1 MSDAVQSPPP
11 DFLRRGAVEFQEGVT
26 RVELVLDTCRVVG
39 VIGNVESARRLVDD
53 LNNINDP
60 VVVMV
65 DASMSDLAALQTEAQ
80 HFSHLQI
87 KRDAILVAI
96 SVGADARPTPS
107 AEIVER
113 RPATATLVMPGL
125 RVTGCVHL
133 PPGVSPDAVHLIG
146 KDTFVPVTEAEV
158 FEGSRARHEPL
169 VVVNMA
175 RAVVYA
181 PVGPRDGSRGSGR

>member
-11 DFLRRGAVEFQEGVT
+11 EFLRRDAVEFREGLT
-26 RVELVLDTCRVVG
+26 RVELVLDSCRVVG
-39 VIGNVESARRLVDD
+39 VIGNVEPARRLVDE
-53 LNNINDP
+53 LNDINDP
-60 VVVMV
+60 VVVMR

-80 HFSHLQI
+80 HFSLLQI

-96 SVGADARPTPS
+96 PVGADARPTLS
-107 AEIVER
+107 VEIVEK

-125 RVTGCVHL
+125 RVTGSVHL
-133 PPGVSPDAVHLIG
+133 PPGVSPDAARLIG
-146 KDTFVPVTEAEV
+146 KGSFAPLTEAEV

-181 PVGPRDGSRGSGR
+181 PVGPCDGSRGSDR

>member
-1 MSDAVQSPPP
+1 MSDAVQPPTP
-11 DFLRRGAVEFQEGVT
+11 DFLRRDAVEFQEGLT
-26 RVELVLDTCRVVG
+26 RVELVLDTCRVIG
-39 VIGNVESARRLVDD
+39 GIGNVGPARRVVDE
-53 LNNINDP
+53 LNNINNP
-60 VVVMV
+60 VVVMR

-96 SVGADARPTPS
+96 SVGADARPTHS
-107 AEIVER
+107 AEIVVK
-113 RPATATLVMPGL
+113 RPATATLVMPGV
-125 RVTGCVHL
+125 RVTGFVHL
-133 PPGVSPDAVHLIG
+133 PAGVSPDAVHLVG
-146 KDTFVPVTEAEV
+146 KDIFVPVTEAEV

-181 PVGPRDGSRGSGR
+181 PLSPRDGSRGSDR